1 MEESLAF
8 PRTDNFLPCT
18 FNDSNHNDY
27 HSNNNSL
34 NHALIILVLNF
45 QSLLAK
51 KESFLNLISL
61 NHPDI
66 IVGCESWLK
75 PEVKNGEI
83 FPSNYNV
90 YRTDRADGYG
100 GVFISCHDSLASS
113 NLQVEASCELSA
125 CLIQLPNQP
134 PLVVCSLYRPPSS
147 KEGYLSECCQQLESI
162 RQSYPDSVI
171 WIAGEIFQI

>member
-66 IVGCESWLK
+66 IVGCESWLR

-83 FPSNYNV
+83 FPSIIIMFIGQIVLIDMEV
-90 YRTDRADGYG
+90 YLYHAMT
-100 GVFISCHDSLASS
+100 LL
-113 NLQVEASCELSA
+113 LQVTCRLKH
-125 CLIQLPNQP
+125 PVN
-134 PLVVCSLYRPPSS
+134 
-147 KEGYLSECCQQLESI
+147 CQH
-162 RQSYPDSVI
+162 V
-171 WIAGEIFQI
+171 